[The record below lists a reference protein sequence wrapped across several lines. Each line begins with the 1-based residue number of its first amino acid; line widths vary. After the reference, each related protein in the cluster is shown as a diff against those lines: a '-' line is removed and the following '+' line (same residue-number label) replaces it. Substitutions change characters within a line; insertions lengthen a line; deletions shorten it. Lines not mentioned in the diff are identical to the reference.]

1 MLQTLLAVSAVVPSL
16 LLVWYFH
23 ARDLYPEPPRVIW
36 TTFGLGVLT
45 VIPVLVVGIPIH
57 TFIAGMA
64 GVEHPILAS
73 VLESLLVAAL
83 PEEFFKLVVLVRYS
97 MRKQEF
103 DEPMDGIVYGVVASL
118 GFATFENILYVMDGG
133 ISVAISRAFSA
144 VPLHAFLGAILGYY
158 VGQAWKSPERRMGV
172 LLQGYAIAVFLHAVY
187 DIPLLT
193 MNALGSEAPGLVLAA
208 AALLVLIVAWRWALR
223 LTAGLRLEQLQRETV
238 DHVSGNSA
246 AAPVRVSG
254 RRVKSIMQITF
265 GVIAASMGGMVAL
278 GLLLAFLLGIV
289 AAGETA
295 DVLIGGAIIGALP
308 LVTGGLLFRQGVRGL
323 NERKPILSS
332 EFSSQNSELADDGGG
347 C

>member
-45 VIPVLVVGIPIH
+45 VIPVLIVGIPVH
-57 TFIAGMA
+57 KFITGLA
-64 GVEHPILAS
+64 GVEHPISAS

-133 ISVAISRAFSA
+133 ISVAFSRAFSA

-158 VGQAWKSPERRMGV
+158 VGQAWKSPERRAGL

-223 LTAGLRLEQLQRETV
+223 LTAGLRVEQLHRETV
-238 DHVSGNSA
+238 DHLSGSSG
-246 AAPVRVSG
+246 AAPARVSG
-254 RRVKSIMQITF
+254 RRVKPIMQITF
-265 GVIAASMGGMVAL
+265 GVIAASVGGMVAL

-295 DVLIGGAIIGALP
+295 DVLTGGAIIGALP

-323 NERKPILSS
+323 NKRKPILSS
-332 EFSSQNSELADDGGG
+332 EF
-347 C
+347 